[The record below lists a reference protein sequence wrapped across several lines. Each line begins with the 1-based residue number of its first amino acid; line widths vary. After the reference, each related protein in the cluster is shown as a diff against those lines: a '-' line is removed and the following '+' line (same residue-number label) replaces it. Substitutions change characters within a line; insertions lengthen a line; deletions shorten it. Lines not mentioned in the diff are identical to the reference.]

1 MKKVNWASITQVYFL
16 GIGGIGMSALARYF
30 LAEGKL
36 VAGYDRTSTP
46 LTDTLRKEGMNIHF
60 EDDINIVPSS
70 FVDLK
75 LKDQTLVVLTP
86 AVPPHHTELDFFK
99 NKEYQ
104 IAKRSQVLG
113 FITDPHV
120 CYGVAGTH
128 GKTTTSSILAHIL
141 NTAGHNITAFLGGIS
156 SNYKSNLLLG
166 DSSKPKHEIVV
177 EADEYDRSFLT
188 LFPDAAIITSMDADH
203 LDIYGSQEEMHLNYK
218 AFASQVHPNGF
229 IIQKSG
235 LELGN
240 CQARKITYSISDSH
254 ANYVG
259 KNIKVVNGKYIFSL
273 VTPAYVIDGLELGLP
288 GRHNVENAVAAAALA
303 IEQGIDMVS
312 LKEALKSYSGVQR
325 RFEYHVRKE
334 NVIYVDDY
342 AHHPEE
348 LKAAILSA
356 RELHP
361 GKKIAAAFQ
370 PHLFT
375 RTRDFVDGF
384 AESLSLLD
392 TLYLLEIY
400 PARELPIPG
409 VDSGIIFEKV
419 TIQDKHRITKE
430 ELVTHLRKNT
440 PQVFLTLGAGD
451 IDQLVEPLKTLFD
464 TV

>member
-1 MKKVNWASITQVYFL
+1 VKKVNWASIKQVYFL

-30 LAEGKL
+30 LAEGKT

-46 LTDTLRKEGMNIHF
+46 LTDNLKKEGMDIHF
-60 EDDINIVPSS
+60 EDDINRIPPA
-70 FVDLK
+70 FVDLS
-75 LKDQTLVVLTP
+75 LKDQTLIVLTP
-86 AVPPHHTELDFFK
+86 AVPQHHTELNFFK
-99 NKEYQ
+99 DQEYQ

-113 FITDPHV
+113 FITKPHT

-141 NTAGHNITAFLGGIS
+141 HTAGHNITAFLGGIS

-166 DSSKPKHEIVV
+166 NSLKPNHEIVV

-203 LDIYGSQEEMHLNYK
+203 LDIYGSRDEMHLNYK
-218 AFASQVHPNGF
+218 AFAAQVHPGGF
-229 IIQKSG
+229 IIHKSG
-235 LELGN
+235 LELGK
-240 CQARKITYSISDSH
+240 CPARKITYSLTDTH

-259 KNIKVVNGKYIFSL
+259 KNIKVANGKYVFSL

-288 GRHNVENAVAAAALA
+288 GRHNVENAVAASALA
-303 IEQGIDMVS
+303 IEQGVDMVS
-312 LKEALKSYSGVQR
+312 LKEALKSYAGVQR

-334 NVIYVDDY
+334 NIIYIDDY

-409 VDSGIIFEKV
+409 VDSGIIFNKV
-419 TIQDKHRITKE
+419 TITDKHRISKE
-430 ELVTHLRKNT
+430 DLVSHLRKNK
-440 PQVFLTLGAGD
+440 PEVFLTLGAGD
-451 IDQLVEPLKTLFD
+451 IDQLVEPLKTLFKA
-464 TV
+464 V